1 MNAAIV
7 SRMLS
12 LIPDRVARAQSGSL
26 FNPQAPGATPHPER
40 IPHLAQFLNW
50 LGPLREVTK
59 DDLRIFG
66 LLTAYGK
73 PVTAAAIDDEA
84 DGELDVEA
92 ELEAEAPMQVQA
104 TAPALPLPLLPA
116 EEPREPA
123 LT

>member
-12 LIPDRVARAQSGSL
+12 VIPDRVARTQSGSL
-26 FNPQAPGATPHPER
+26 FDPQAPGACAHPER
-40 IPHLAQFLNW
+40 LSHLAQFLNW

-59 DDLRIFG
+59 DDLRVLG

-73 PVTAAAIDDEA
+73 PAGEAVLDD
-84 DGELDVEA
+84 DGDGDIELA
-92 ELEAEAPMQVQA
+92 AEALEPELIEPSLPPV
-104 TAPALPLPLLPA
+104 ALPVQ
-116 EEPREPA
+116 EPA